1 MPMRHV
7 TAIYDDN
14 NNNNAMIYSS
24 SSNTVIAEAALTC
37 HEEEPRE
44 DHNVQSLT
52 RTSPGGEAT
61 DLT

>member
-1 MPMRHV
+1 
-7 TAIYDDN
+7 
-14 NNNNAMIYSS
+14 MIYSS